1 MSNVLY
7 TYRHHIQLIRDLT
20 MKHGGNFIIG
30 VNVAATVFNHA
41 ELNGGSLVFRARPS
55 RPVSLG
61 ELWLGCIDVIVAH
74 ATEDAI
80 EVDTSEQVVRGEIL
94 NPLHSYF
101 ASRDDMRA
109 AKLHGGM
116 PKDQRLR
123 DRNLLTERAL
133 ASALALTIY
142 ESGDAGVQGDLV
154 TMYLEYATMI
164 RFGTFGRPCYAT
176 SRHTSASMT
185 DAYVLDAL
193 NSAHR
198 ASEVEN
204 VNAVCQPGRGSLE
217 RAMPRFW
224 RAVFDNL
231 DAVQGT
237 PPENA
242 DVASI
247 GKNTTLRDSRIAAL
261 SESHIVS
268 EAIRSHA
275 ASAIGARFAPSIDIV
290 AHSIPQFEDHEEDRN
305 AVADEGH
312 EPAPSAEPV
321 ASVLLNADAS
331 FASDSHISRVYV
343 A

>member
-20 MKHGGNFIIG
+20 MKHGGHFIIG

-41 ELNGGSLVFRARPS
+41 ELNGGSLVFRVRPS

-74 ATEDAI
+74 ATGDVMETDS
-80 EVDTSEQVVRGEIL
+80 SEQVVRGEIL

-101 ASRDDMRA
+101 ATRDDTKA
-109 AKLHGGM
+109 AKLHGSM
-116 PKDQRLR
+116 PKGQILR
-123 DRNLLTERAL
+123 ERNALTLRAL

-142 ESGDAGVQGDLV
+142 ESSDAGVQGDLV
-154 TMYLEYATMI
+154 TMYLEYATMV
-164 RFGTFGRPCYAT
+164 RFGTFGRPCYGA
-176 SRHTSASMT
+176 SRHTATTMS

-193 NSAHR
+193 NPAHR
-198 ASEVEN
+198 AHEVED
-204 VNAVCQPGRGSLE
+204 VSAVCQPGRGSLE
-217 RAMPRFW
+217 QSMTHFW

-237 PPENA
+237 PTENP

-247 GKNTTLRDSRIAAL
+247 GKPNTTLRDSRIASL
-261 SESHIVS
+261 SSSHIVS

-275 ASAIGARFAPSIDIV
+275 TAAIGSRFAPSIDIV
-290 AHSIPQFEDHEEDRN
+290 AHSIPQFEDHEEDRH
-305 AVADEGH
+305 AADGEGH
-312 EPAPSAEPV
+312 EATPAEPV